1 MCVYMNTYTHC
12 VYDAYTL
19 MCIYIYTW
27 YFCIYIYIT
36 THMHVY
42 MWVYIYIQNSYDKAS
57 LPMLAATPKGVAP
70 GRPAHCLVL

>member
-27 YFCIYIYIT
+27 YFC
-36 THMHVY
+36 VY
-42 MWVYIYIQNSYDKAS
+42 VGIYIQNSYDKAS
-57 LPMLAATPKGVAP
+57 LPMLAAMPKGVAP